1 MATDSATRS
10 VPADLRAWAKGIYPT
25 EAAVHLLLQA
35 FDGRFAQPGWPW
47 IKATESGNHYLDAAR
62 LSDDQI
68 GVLSGGERRVL
79 AITRS
84 LLGEQP
90 VDLADALTGLDQPTT
105 RTVLDALAHATGE
118 SAVAAGRVEPL
129 QRHRRADGRAAAR
142 QPTRTDRAGLDR

>member
-35 FDGRFAQPGWPW
+35 FDGRFARPGWPW
-47 IKATESGNHYLDAAR
+47 IMATESGSYYLDAER
-62 LSDDQI
+62 LSDDHI
-68 GVLSGGERRVL
+68 GGLSGGERRVL

-90 VDLADALTGLDQPTT
+90 VDLADALTGLDRPTT
-105 RTVLDALAHATGE
+105 RIVVDALVHATGRAA
-118 SAVAAGRVEPL
+118 SAA
-129 QRHRRADGRAAAR
+129 RADRIPAAA
-142 QPTRTDRAGLDR
+142 TDRTRYPDRDQSTVISR

>member
-1 MATDSATRS
+1 MAIDSATRS

-25 EAAVHLLLQA
+25 EAAVHLLLRA
-35 FDGRFAQPGWPW
+35 FDGRFARPGWPW
-47 IKATESGNHYLDAAR
+47 IQTTESGNHYLDATK
-62 LSDDQI
+62 LSDDHI

-105 RTVLDALAHATGE
+105 QTVLDALTHATGE
-118 SAVAAGRVEPL
+118 SAMTTGRAEPFQL
-129 QRHRRADGRAAAR
+129 DRRASGRATSR
-142 QPTRTDRAGLDR
+142 QPTRADRTELER

>member
-1 MATDSATRS
+1 MAAYSATRS
-10 VPADLRAWAKGIYPT
+10 VLAGLRAWAKGIYPT
-25 EAAVHLLLQA
+25 EAAVQLLLQA
-35 FDGRFAQPGWPW
+35 FDGRFARPGWPW
-47 IKATESGNHYLDAAR
+47 IQTTESGNHYLDAAK
-62 LSDDQI
+62 LSDDNI

-90 VDLADALTGLDQPTT
+90 VDLADALTGLDQLTT

-129 QRHRRADGRAAAR
+129 QRDRRASGRAASQ
-142 QPTRTDRAGLDR
+142 QPTRTDRMGLER